1 MQCLF
6 IPFTNS
12 SGRNNG
18 NTKIRQIHGTCSY
31 RVSEVFWGQKRQRI
45 IPVHIKIINCVL
57 QKYMVL
63 WMYIEGETD
72 LVSEVVESFSVEEI
86 TLVAAGGIM

>member
-1 MQCLF
+1 
-6 IPFTNS
+6 
-12 SGRNNG
+12 
-18 NTKIRQIHGTCSY
+18 
-31 RVSEVFWGQKRQRI
+31 
-45 IPVHIKIINCVL
+45 
-57 QKYMVL
+57 MVL